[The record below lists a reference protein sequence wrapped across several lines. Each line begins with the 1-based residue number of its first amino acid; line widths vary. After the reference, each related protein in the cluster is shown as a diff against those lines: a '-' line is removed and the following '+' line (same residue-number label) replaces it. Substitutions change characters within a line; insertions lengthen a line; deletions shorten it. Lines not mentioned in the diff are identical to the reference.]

1 MKAKVKYGIIVIGA
15 LAVIAVLILMRK
27 PMNDIYGAF
36 DPDGIVVELMMDST
50 SSFTRGNAFPWIVV
64 GIIAITIAVALYFK
78 FKK

>member
-27 PMNDIYGAF
+27 PMNVYATF
-36 DPDGIVVELMMDST
+36 DPYGIVVELIMDST